1 MLIVNLLVMLLSF
14 VVLAR
19 VCSKYFVTSLDSIA
33 KRWQLSSEAA
43 GATLMAVGSSLPE
56 FFITIFA
63 LIKPGNHGSI
73 GVGTIVGSA
82 VYNIL
87 VIVGVAVVIREG
99 RVLRQPILRDTLF
112 YIVTIALLVW
122 SFWDGQITMLE
133 AFCFVAVY
141 VCYVVAVINWQR
153 WLKYSESPLEMV
165 KDEVKKLDRIKPL
178 NLITTVIDKL
188 LSFTFFNN
196 RHFVLVFFNSLI
208 WIGVVSWLL
217 VENAIAMAAALG
229 VSEVIISLTV
239 LAIGT
244 SIPDTI
250 SGVIVAKEGRIDMAI
265 SNAIGS
271 NVFNISFAL
280 GIPWLIMF
288 GLGANNI
295 SVEAE
300 NLYSS
305 FVLLFGSVCLV
316 LSLFLI
322 KKWQLG
328 KWSGI
333 FLIAVYILYLL
344 FVLGILN

>member
-1 MLIVNLLVMLLSF
+1 MLLSF

-19 VCSKYFVTSLDSIA
+19 VCSRYFVTSLDSIA
-33 KRWQLSSEAA
+33 KKWGLSSEAA
-43 GATLMAVGSSLPE
+43 GATLMAIGSSLPE

-63 LIKPGNHGSI
+63 LVKPGNHGSI

-87 VIVGVAVVIREG
+87 VIVGIAVLVRG
-99 RVLRQPILRDTLF
+99 GKVLRQPILRDTLF
-112 YIVTIALLVW
+112 YVVSIALLVW
-122 SFWDGQITMLE
+122 SFWDGQITKLE

-141 VCYVVAVINWQR
+141 ICYVIAVINWQK
-153 WLKYSESPLEMV
+153 WLKYSESPLGIV
-165 KDEVKKLDRIKPL
+165 KNEVKKLDRIKPL
-178 NLITTVIDKL
+178 HLITTIIDKL
-188 LSFTFFNN
+188 LSFTFLNN
-196 RHFVLVFFNSLI
+196 QHFILVFFTSLL
-208 WIGVVSWLL
+208 WIGVVSWIL

-229 VSEVIISLTV
+229 VSEVVISLTV

-250 SGVIVAKEGRIDMAI
+250 SGIIVAKEGRIDMAI

-280 GIPWLIMF
+280 GIPWLILF
-288 GLGANNI
+288 GLGANKI
-295 SVEAE
+295 LVEAE

-316 LSLFLI
+316 LAIFLI
-322 KKWQLG
+322 DKWQLG
-328 KWSGI
+328 KWSGM
-333 FLIAVYILYLL
+333 FLIVVYILYLL
-344 FVLGILN
+344 FVLGLF

>member
-1 MLIVNLLVMLLSF
+1 MLVVNFLITVLLF

-19 VCSKYFVTSLDSIA
+19 VCSRYFVTSLDCIA
-33 KRWQLSSEAA
+33 KRWGLSSEAA

-63 LIKPGNHGSI
+63 LVKPGNHGSI

-87 VIVGVAVVIREG
+87 VIIGVAVLVRGG

-112 YIVTIALLVW
+112 YVVTIALLVL
-122 SFWDGQITMLE
+122 SFWDGQISKLE
-133 AFCFVAVY
+133 ALSFVAVY
-141 VCYVVAVINWQR
+141 ACYVIAVINWQK
-153 WLKYSESPLEMV
+153 WLKYSESPLNMV
-165 KDEVKKLDRIKPL
+165 KNEVKKMDRLKVFHP
-178 NLITTVIDKL
+178 ITQVIDKL
-188 LSFTFFNN
+188 LSFTFLNDS
-196 RHFVLVFFNSLI
+196 HYVVVFFTSLI
-208 WIGVVSWLL
+208 WIGVISWVL
-217 VENAIAMAAALG
+217 VENAIAIAAALD
-229 VSEVIISLTV
+229 VSEVVISLTI

-250 SGVIVAKEGRIDMAI
+250 AGVIVARDGRVDMAI

-288 GLGANNI
+288 ALGTKTI
-295 SVEAE
+295 FVSAE
-300 NLYSS
+300 SLYTS

-316 LSLFLI
+316 LFLFFI

-328 KWSGI
+328 KYSGV
-333 FLIAVYILYLL
+333 FLIVVYILYLL
-344 FVLGILN
+344 FVLGLF

>member
-1 MLIVNLLVMLLSF
+1 MLVVNFLITALSF

-19 VCSKYFVTSLDSIA
+19 VCTKYFVTSLDIIA
-33 KRWQLSSEAA
+33 KRWGLSSEAA

-63 LIKPGNHGSI
+63 LVKPGNHGSI

-87 VIVGVAVVIREG
+87 VIVGLAVLVRGG

-112 YIVTIALLVW
+112 YVVTIALLVV
-122 SFWDGQITMLE
+122 SFWDGQITKLE
-133 AFCFVAVY
+133 ALCFVVVY
-141 VCYVVAVINWQR
+141 VCYVIAVINWQK
-153 WLKYSESPLEMV
+153 WLKYSDNPLDIV
-165 KDEVKKLDRIKPL
+165 KNEVKKLDRLKPF
-178 NLITTVIDKL
+178 NSITRVIDKL
-188 LSFTFFNN
+188 LSFTFFNDQ
-196 RHFVLVFFNSLI
+196 HFVLVFFTSLI
-208 WIGVVSWLL
+208 WIGVISWVL
-217 VENAIAMAAALG
+217 VENAIAIAAVLG
-229 VSEVIISLTV
+229 VSEVVISLTV

-250 SGVIVAKEGRIDMAI
+250 AGVIVAREGRVDMAI

-271 NVFNISFAL
+271 NVFNVSFAL

-288 GLGANNI
+288 ALGTKTI
-295 SVEAE
+295 LVSTES
-300 NLYSS
+300 LYSS

-316 LSLFLI
+316 LFLFLI

-328 KWSGI
+328 KWSGV

-344 FVLGILN
+344 FVLGLF

>member
-1 MLIVNLLVMLLSF
+1 MLVGNFLLMLLSF

-33 KRWQLSSEAA
+33 KRWGLSSEAA

-63 LIKPGNHGSI
+63 LVKPGNHGSI

-87 VIVGVAVVIREG
+87 VIVGAAVLVRG
-99 RVLRQPILRDTLF
+99 GKLMRQPVLRDMLF
-112 YIVTIALLVW
+112 YVVTIALLVL
-122 SFWDGQITMLE
+122 SFWDGQIIMVE

-141 VCYVVAVINWQR
+141 VCYVIAVINWQK
-153 WLKYSESPLEMV
+153 WLKYSESPLVMV
-165 KDEVKKLDRIKPL
+165 KHEVKKLDRLSLFKSL
-178 NLITTVIDKL
+178 TKVIDKL
-188 LSFTFFNN
+188 LSFTFLSD
-196 RHFVLVFFNSLI
+196 RHYVLVFFISLI
-208 WIGVVSWLL
+208 WIGFISWIL
-217 VENAIAMAAALG
+217 VENAIVIAAVLG
-229 VSEVIISLTV
+229 VPEVVISLSV

-250 SGVIVAKEGRIDMAI
+250 AGVIVAKEGRVDMAI

-288 GLGANNI
+288 ALGTKTI
-295 SVEAE
+295 LVSTES
-300 NLYSS
+300 LYSS

-316 LSLFLI
+316 LFLFLI

-328 KWSGI
+328 KWSGV

-344 FVLGILN
+344 FVLGLF